1 MGKDGQLKHRQ
12 ATRELR
18 RRAAQRQPA
27 ERLLIVC
34 EGEKTEP
41 LYLGEIRQQ
50 LRLPSANVQ
59 VQPAGH
65 GTEPLRIV
73 GYAEKLFT
81 EGQRALGMHAR
92 SFDRVVVVFDRDEHH
107 TYHAALQRV
116 AALSGRLENDERV
129 KVPFEAVVSVPC
141 FELWLLLHFEDVFAP
156 LRRDEA
162 VARLRAHVADYAKGR
177 GSHWVVTRERLNVAS
192 GRAKALVT
200 AGHTAEDGTQPYTNM
215 HELVHR
221 LLHLKDHA
229 ALSSRG
235 RPAASRLAE

>member
-1 MGKDGQLKHRQ
+1 MGKDGQPKHRQ
-12 ATRELR
+12 AARELLR
-18 RRAAQRQPA
+18 RKAQRQPA

-34 EGEKTEP
+34 EGSKTEP

-59 VQPAGH
+59 VQPAAY

-73 GYAEKLFT
+73 EYAERLFT
-81 EGQRALGMHAR
+81 EQQRGLGIHAR

-116 AALSGRLENDERV
+116 AALNGRLENDERV

-156 LRRDEA
+156 LHRDEA
-162 VARLRAHVADYAKGR
+162 LARLRAHVAGYAKGQ
-177 GSHWVVTRERLNVAS
+177 GSHWAVTRDRLEVATA
-192 GRAKALVT
+192 RANALVA
-200 AGHTAEDGTQPYTNM
+200 AGHTADDGTQPCTNM
-215 HELVHR
+215 HELLHR
-221 LLHLKDHA
+221 LLHLKDQA
-229 ALSSRG
+229 A
-235 RPAASRLAE
+235 

>member
-1 MGKDGQLKHRQ
+1 MGKDGQPKHRQ
-12 ATRELR
+12 AARELLR
-18 RRAAQRQPA
+18 RKAQRQPA

-34 EGEKTEP
+34 EGSKTEP
-41 LYLGEIRQQ
+41 LYLGEIRQH

-59 VQPAGH
+59 VQPAAY

-73 GYAEKLFT
+73 EYAERLFT
-81 EGQRALGMHAR
+81 EGQRALGIHAR

-116 AALSGRLENDERV
+116 AALNGRLENDERV

-156 LRRDEA
+156 LHRDETIA
-162 VARLRAHVADYAKGR
+162 QLRGHLAGYAKGQ
-177 GSHWVVTRERLNVAS
+177 GAHWAVTRDRLDVATA
-192 GRAKALVT
+192 RANALVA
-200 AGHTAEDGTQPYTNM
+200 AGHTAEEGTQPYTNM

-221 LLHLKDHA
+221 LLHLKDQA
-229 ALSSRG
+229 A
-235 RPAASRLAE
+235 

>member
-1 MGKDGQLKHRQ
+1 MGKDGQPKHRQ
-12 ATRELR
+12 AARELLR
-18 RRAAQRQPA
+18 RKAQRQPA

-34 EGEKTEP
+34 EGSKTEP

-59 VQPAGH
+59 VQPAAY

-73 GYAEKLFT
+73 EYAERLFT
-81 EGQRALGMHAR
+81 EGQRGLGIHAR

-116 AALSGRLENDERV
+116 AALNGRLENDERV

-156 LRRDEA
+156 LHRDEA
-162 VARLRAHVADYAKGR
+162 LVQLRAHVAGYAKGQ
-177 GSHWVVTRERLNVAS
+177 GSHWAVTSERLDVATARANV
-192 GRAKALVT
+192 LVA

-215 HELVHR
+215 HALVHR
-221 LLHLKDHA
+221 LLHLKDQA
-229 ALSSRG
+229 A
-235 RPAASRLAE
+235 

>member
-1 MGKDGQLKHRQ
+1 MGKDGQPKHRQ
-12 ATRELR
+12 AARELLR
-18 RRAAQRQPA
+18 RKAQRQPA

-34 EGEKTEP
+34 EGSKTEP
-41 LYLGEIRQQ
+41 LYLCEIRQQ

-59 VQPAGH
+59 VQPAAY

-73 GYAEKLFT
+73 DCGERLLT
-81 EGQRALGMHAR
+81 EGQRGLGIHAR

-116 AALSGRLENDERV
+116 AALNGRVENDERV

-156 LRRDEA
+156 LHRDVA
-162 VARLRAHVADYAKGR
+162 LARLRVHVAGYTKGQ
-177 GSHWVVTRERLNVAS
+177 GSHWAVTRERLDVATA
-192 GRAKALVT
+192 RAEALQA

-215 HELVHR
+215 HALVHR
-221 LLHLKDHA
+221 LLHLKDQA
-229 ALSSRG
+229 A
-235 RPAASRLAE
+235 

>member
-1 MGKDGQLKHRQ
+1 MGKDGQPKHRQ
-12 ATRELR
+12 AARELLR
-18 RRAAQRQPA
+18 RKAQRQPA

-34 EGEKTEP
+34 EGAKTEP

-59 VQPAGH
+59 VQPAAY

-73 GYAEKLFT
+73 EYAERLFT
-81 EGQRALGMHAR
+81 EGQRALGIHAR

-107 TYHAALQRV
+107 SYHAALQRF
-116 AALSGRLENDERV
+116 AALNGRLENDERV

-141 FELWLLLHFEDVFAP
+141 FELWLLLHFADVFAP
-156 LRRDEA
+156 LHCDEA
-162 VARLRAHVADYAKGR
+162 LGRLGAHVAGYTKGQ
-177 GSHWVVTRERLNVAS
+177 GSHWAVTQDRLDVATA
-192 GRAKALVT
+192 RAEALLA

-229 ALSSRG
+229 A
-235 RPAASRLAE
+235 

>member
-1 MGKDGQLKHRQ
+1 MGKDGQPKHRQ
-12 ATRELR
+12 AARELLR
-18 RRAAQRQPA
+18 RKAQRQPA

-34 EGEKTEP
+34 EGSKTEP

-59 VQPAGH
+59 VQPAAY

-73 GYAEKLFT
+73 EYAERLFT
-81 EGQRALGMHAR
+81 EEQRGLGIHAR

-116 AALSGRLENDERV
+116 AALNGRLENDERV

-156 LRRDEA
+156 LHRDEA
-162 VARLRAHVADYAKGR
+162 LARLRAHVAGYAKGQ
-177 GSHWVVTRERLNVAS
+177 GSHWAVTRDRLEVATA
-192 GRAKALVT
+192 RANALVA
-200 AGHTAEDGTQPYTNM
+200 AGHTADDGTQPYTNM

-221 LLHLKDHA
+221 LLHLKGQA
-229 ALSSRG
+229 A
-235 RPAASRLAE
+235 

>member
-1 MGKDGQLKHRQ
+1 MGKDDQPKHRQ
-12 ATRELR
+12 AARELLR
-18 RRAAQRQPA
+18 RKAQRQPA

-34 EGEKTEP
+34 EGSKTEP

-59 VQPAGH
+59 VQPAAY

-73 GYAEKLFT
+73 EYAERLFT
-81 EGQRALGMHAR
+81 EGQRALAIHAR

-116 AALSGRLENDERV
+116 AALNGRLENDERV

-141 FELWLLLHFEDVFAP
+141 FELWLMLHFEEVFAP
-156 LRRDEA
+156 LHRDEA
-162 VARLRAHVADYAKGR
+162 LARLRAHVAGYTKGQ
-177 GSHWVVTRERLNVAS
+177 GSHWAVTRERIDVATA
-192 GRAKALVT
+192 RANALVA

-215 HELVHR
+215 HDLVRR
-221 LLHLKDHA
+221 LLHLKDQA
-229 ALSSRG
+229 A
-235 RPAASRLAE
+235 

>member
-1 MGKDGQLKHRQ
+1 MGKDGQPKHRQ
-12 ATRELR
+12 AARELLR
-18 RRAAQRQPA
+18 RKAQRQPA

-34 EGEKTEP
+34 EGSKTEP

-59 VQPAGH
+59 VQPAAY

-73 GYAEKLFT
+73 EYAERLFT
-81 EGQRALGMHAR
+81 EGQRGLGIHAR

-116 AALSGRLENDERV
+116 AALNGRLENDERI

-156 LRRDEA
+156 LHRDEA
-162 VARLRAHVADYAKGR
+162 LARLRVHVAGYTKGQ
-177 GSHWVVTRERLNVAS
+177 GSHWAVTHERLDVATA
-192 GRAKALVT
+192 RAEALLA
-200 AGHTAEDGTQPYTNM
+200 AGHTAKDGTQPYTNM
-215 HELVHR
+215 HELLRR
-221 LLHLKDHA
+221 LLHLKDQA
-229 ALSSRG
+229 A
-235 RPAASRLAE
+235 

>member
-1 MGKDGQLKHRQ
+1 MGKDGQPKHRQ
-12 ATRELR
+12 AARELLR
-18 RRAAQRQPA
+18 RKAQRQPA

-34 EGEKTEP
+34 EGSKTEP

-59 VQPAGH
+59 VQPAAY

-73 GYAEKLFT
+73 EYAERLFT
-81 EGQRALGMHAR
+81 EGQRALGIHAR
-92 SFDRVVVVFDRDEHH
+92 SFDRVAVVFDRDEHH

-116 AALSGRLENDERV
+116 AALNGRLENDERV

-156 LRRDEA
+156 LHRDEA
-162 VARLRAHVADYAKGR
+162 LARLRVHAAGYTKGQ
-177 GSHWVVTRERLNVAS
+177 GSHWAVTHERLDVATA
-192 GRAKALVT
+192 RAEALLA

-215 HELVHR
+215 HALVHR
-221 LLHLKDHA
+221 LLHLKDQA
-229 ALSSRG
+229 A
-235 RPAASRLAE
+235 

>member
-1 MGKDGQLKHRQ
+1 MGKDGQPKHRQ
-12 ATRELR
+12 AARDLLR
-18 RRAAQRQPA
+18 RKAQRQPA

-34 EGEKTEP
+34 EGSKTEP

-59 VQPAGH
+59 VQPAAY

-73 GYAEKLFT
+73 EYAERLFT
-81 EGQRALGMHAR
+81 DGQRGLGIHAR

-116 AALSGRLENDERV
+116 AALNGRLENDERV
-129 KVPFEAVVSVPC
+129 KVPFEAVLSVPC

-156 LRRDEA
+156 LQRDEA
-162 VARLRAHVADYAKGR
+162 LARLRGYLADYAKGQ
-177 GSHWVVTRERLNVAS
+177 GYHWAATRDRLDAAT
-192 GRAKALVT
+192 GRANALVA
-200 AGHTAEDGTQPYTNM
+200 AGHTAEEGRQPYTNM

-221 LLHLKDHA
+221 LLHLKDQA
-229 ALSSRG
+229 A
-235 RPAASRLAE
+235 

>member
-1 MGKDGQLKHRQ
+1 MGKDGQPKHRQ
-12 ATRELR
+12 AARELLR
-18 RRAAQRQPA
+18 RKAQRQSA

-34 EGEKTEP
+34 EGSKTEP

-59 VQPAGH
+59 VQPAAY

-73 GYAEKLFT
+73 EYAEHLFA
-81 EGQRALGMHAR
+81 EGQRALGIHAR
-92 SFDRVVVVFDRDEHH
+92 SFDRVVVAFDRDEHN

-116 AALSGRLENDERV
+116 AALNGRLENDERV

-156 LRRDEA
+156 LHRDEA
-162 VARLRAHVADYAKGR
+162 LARLRAHVAGYAKGQ
-177 GSHWVVTRERLNVAS
+177 GSHWPVTRDRLEVATA
-192 GRAKALVT
+192 RANALVA
-200 AGHTAEDGTQPYTNM
+200 AGHTADDGTQPYTNM

-221 LLHLKDHA
+221 LLHLKDQA
-229 ALSSRG
+229 A
-235 RPAASRLAE
+235 

>member
-1 MGKDGQLKHRQ
+1 MGQDGQPKHRQ
-12 ATRELR
+12 AARELLR
-18 RRAAQRQPA
+18 RKAQRQPA

-34 EGEKTEP
+34 EGSKTEP

-59 VQPAGH
+59 VQPAAY

-73 GYAEKLFT
+73 ECAERLFT
-81 EGQRALGMHAR
+81 EGQRALGIHAR

-116 AALSGRLENDERV
+116 AALNGRLENDERV

-156 LRRDEA
+156 LHRDEA
-162 VARLRAHVADYAKGR
+162 LARLRRYLPGYAKGQ
-177 GSHWVVTRERLNVAS
+177 GSLWAVTRAGLDVAT
-192 GRAKALVT
+192 GRAHALVA
-200 AGHTAEDGTQPYTNM
+200 AGHTAEEGTQPITNM

-221 LLHLKDHA
+221 LLHLKDQA
-229 ALSSRG
+229 A
-235 RPAASRLAE
+235 

>member
-1 MGKDGQLKHRQ
+1 MGKDGQPKHRQ
-12 ATRELR
+12 VARELLR
-18 RRAAQRQPA
+18 RKAQRQPA

-34 EGEKTEP
+34 EGSKTEP

-50 LRLPSANVQ
+50 LRLPSANVL
-59 VQPAGH
+59 VQPAAY

-73 GYAEKLFT
+73 EYAERLFT
-81 EGQRALGMHAR
+81 EGQRALGIHAR

-116 AALSGRLENDERV
+116 AALNGRLENDERI

-156 LRRDEA
+156 LHRDE
-162 VARLRAHVADYAKGR
+162 VMVRLRGYLAGYAKGQ
-177 GSHWVVTRERLNVAS
+177 GSHWVVTRERLDVATA
-192 GRAKALVT
+192 RANALLA
-200 AGHTAEDGTQPYTNM
+200 AGHTAEDGTQPHTNM

-221 LLHLKDHA
+221 LLHLKYQA
-229 ALSSRG
+229 A
-235 RPAASRLAE
+235 